1 MQSAAIGGH
10 QGVVSSGGVSITFSV
25 LHTFLWD
32 SSATGVLCTGAA
44 KEIVIRK
51 AYPKAKIFLSFGT
64 YCCFEE

>member
-1 MQSAAIGGH
+1 
-10 QGVVSSGGVSITFSV
+10 VSITFRV

-32 SSATGVLCTGAA
+32 SSVTGVLCTGAA

-51 AYPKAKIFLSFGT
+51 AYPKAKIFLFFGT

>member
-10 QGVVSSGGVSITFSV
+10 QGVVSSGGVSITFRV

-32 SSATGVLCTGAA
+32 SSVTGVLCTGAA

-51 AYPKAKIFLSFGT
+51 AVSESKNLLIFRYLLLF
-64 YCCFEE
+64 

>member
-10 QGVVSSGGVSITFSV
+10 QGVVSSGGVSITFRV

-32 SSATGVLCTGAA
+32 SSATSVLCTGAA

-51 AYPKAKIFLSFGT
+51 AHPKAKIFLFFGT
-64 YCCFEE
+64 YCCLEE

>member
-10 QGVVSSGGVSITFSV
+10 QGVVSSGGVSITFHV

-51 AYPKAKIFLSFGT
+51 AVSESKNLLIFRYLLLF
-64 YCCFEE
+64 